1 MTGKLMTDIATP
13 PASQRFDL
21 RRTAVD
27 DVLDRVEKA
36 LQVRLDAAGSV
47 RKRRSI
53 GFRSDR
59 GTWIRVEC
67 RGLEKL
73 DDQGWGLEAAAGLRD
88 VLRPDWYAGVSW
100 FDPARRVMW
109 RADETALVEE
119 TPVGRSSLA
128 GILNGEWWAALDGS
142 LDALAAHQTTRIA
155 TPDCEPL
162 SQERIDA
169 VISKVFPGV
178 DTVID
183 EYATAHAD
191 LNWANVTGPEL
202 WIIDW
207 EDWGTAPRGLDAA
220 NLWFSSLRQ
229 PTVAEKVRE
238 HRHVD
243 LESRTGRIMALWRCA
258 EFLGWAGEEE
268 PEHGAVKRESERLVQ
283 ELARA

>member
-1 MTGKLMTDIATP
+1 MTGEPTTHIATP

-27 DVLDRVEKA
+27 DVLDRVEMA
-36 LQVRLDAAGSV
+36 LQVRLDAESSV
-47 RKRRSI
+47 PKRRSI

-59 GTWIRVEC
+59 ETWIRVEC

-73 DDQGWGLEAAAGLRD
+73 DGQGWGLEAATLLRD
-88 VLRPDWYAGVSW
+88 VRRPDWYAGVSW
-100 FDPARRVMW
+100 LDTARQVMW

-119 TPVGRSSLA
+119 TPVGRSSSA
-128 GILNGEWWAALDGS
+128 GILTGEWWATLDAS
-142 LDALAAHQTTRIA
+142 LDALAAHQTTRFA

-169 VISKVFPGV
+169 AISKVFPGI
-178 DTVID
+178 DTAIG
-183 EYATAHAD
+183 EYTTAHAD

-202 WIIDW
+202 WILDW
-207 EDWGTAPRGLDAA
+207 EDWGAAPRGLDAA

-229 PTVAEKVRE
+229 PTVAEKIRE
-238 HRHVD
+238 HRRVD
-243 LESRTGRIMALWRCA
+243 LESRTGKIMALWRCA

-268 PEHGAVKRESERLVQ
+268 PEYGAVKRESERLMR
-283 ELARA
+283 ELAGA